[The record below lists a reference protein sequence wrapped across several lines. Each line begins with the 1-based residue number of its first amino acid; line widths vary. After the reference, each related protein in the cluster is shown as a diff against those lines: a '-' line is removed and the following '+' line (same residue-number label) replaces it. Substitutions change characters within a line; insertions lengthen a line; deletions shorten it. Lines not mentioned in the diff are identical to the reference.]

1 MNEIQV
7 LFLEVVSKAHV
18 VEVRR
23 DVNERVGHDDIAVLG
38 QNFVNEKLKPQL
50 KKTNMF

>member
-1 MNEIQV
+1 MSEIQV

-18 VEVRR
+18 VEVRW
-23 DVNERVGHDDIAVLG
+23 DVNERVGHDGIAVLG